1 MRRSEHYG
9 PRHPAVAA
17 VACPVCEVAK
27 GVPCVRARDRR
38 PREGHGTETHVG
50 RVRKFESQQEQNPFA
65 GYEQDDQA
73 AAASANYVP
82 PQSNR

>member
-50 RVRKFESQQEQNPFA
+50 RVRHYESSLRPVS
-65 GYEQDDQA
+65 G
-73 AAASANYVP
+73 P
-82 PQSNR
+82 PDLAKHQVEHLGS

>member
-17 VACPVCEVAK
+17 VACPVCEVAA

-38 PREGHGTETHVG
+38 PREGHGTETHVT
-50 RVRKFESQQEQNPFA
+50 RVRKFEREALPGEPGS
-65 GYEQDDQA
+65 
-73 AAASANYVP
+73 VLP
-82 PQSNR
+82 PSPVDTDNDCAP